1 MFDLKGYGPGL
12 STSIAVLC
20 HELPHEIGDFAIL
33 IQVNIFTEANKIK
46 AIHDRFWGRW
56 SPPIFDAFDSRSI
69 PPSYEEKFGPRQSS
83 EIASFS
89 VCYKIEKRP

>member
-46 AIHDRFWGRW
+46 AIHDRFWGRC
-56 SPPIFDAFDSRSI
+56 SPPIFDAFDQYHLPMRKNLDLVSLVKSPLFLCAI
-69 PPSYEEKFGPRQSS
+69 K
-83 EIASFS
+83 
-89 VCYKIEKRP
+89 